1 MIAEATITTS
11 ITGVSTA
18 ILDLGAG
25 DHSLDF
31 VWAGGPGVAKLV
43 SRNGGT
49 TWIDVEGGSITKNDS
64 AVVTGNRQYAVDV
77 TTATSA
83 LTVRAKSVSS
93 NLPSYG

>member
-1 MIAEATITTS
+1 MSATITTAV
-11 ITGVSTA
+11 TGVSAA

-31 VWAGGPGVAKLV
+31 VWADGAGVAKLI

-49 TWIDVEGGSITKNDS
+49 TWIDVEGGAIS
-64 AVVTGNRQYAVDV
+64 ANGSVVVTGNRQYAVDV
-77 TTATSA
+77 TTATSS
-83 LTVRAKSVSS
+83 LTVRAKSVIS